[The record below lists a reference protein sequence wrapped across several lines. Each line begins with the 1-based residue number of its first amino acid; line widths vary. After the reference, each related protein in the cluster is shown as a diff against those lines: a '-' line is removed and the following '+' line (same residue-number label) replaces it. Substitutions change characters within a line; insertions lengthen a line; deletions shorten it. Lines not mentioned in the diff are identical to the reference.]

1 MPKSRRNFACND
13 VDNDTYDCRQNIV
26 LMGQRQ
32 GNESF
37 PNVARI
43 DVDSNPHKKD
53 KTQNQQNK
61 NPLKNFFHVTLLL
74 KLYD

>member
-1 MPKSRRNFACND
+1 MSNQRRNLASND

-37 PNVARI
+37 PNIACI
-43 DVDSNPHKKD
+43 HKDSISQKEN

-61 NPLKNFFHVTLLL
+61 NPLNKFSHVTLLL
-74 KLYD
+74 

>member
-1 MPKSRRNFACND
+1 MSNQRRNLASND
-13 VDNDTYDCRQNIV
+13 VDNNTYNCRNNVI

-37 PNVARI
+37 PNVVCINAN
-43 DVDSNPHKKD
+43 SNPHKKD

-61 NPLKNFFHVTLLL
+61 NPLKNLHVTLLL
-74 KLYD
+74 

>member
-1 MPKSRRNFACND
+1 MPKSRRNFACNY

-37 PNVARI
+37 PNVVCINA
-43 DVDSNPHKKD
+43 DSNPHKKD

-61 NPLKNFFHVTLLL
+61 NPLNKFSHVTLLL
-74 KLYD
+74 